1 MDDPTDRPTPPAGR
15 DGVHATRRAA
25 AGTLLAA
32 AAGAVDLVALIA
44 LGGAFAGIVT
54 GNLVTLGDRLVHLDI
69 RSLGP
74 IGLAVGAFAVGV
86 LVWARAWRD
95 RPEALTAPLLAEL
108 VALAAALPFWLA
120 GPTWPVLLLAGV
132 ALGGQSVVGL
142 RLRNSTTY
150 MTGVLTTG
158 AHGLA
163 TRGDWR
169 GALGAVRQLLALVVG
184 AVSAA
189 LFLTTARWAA
199 LVLPLVLVAAAVLL
213 VRSESPTRSA

>member
-1 MDDPTDRPTPPAGR
+1 MRACPRSRRRPAEHTSARDDAPEEVSRWPGPSSGR
-15 DGVHATRRAA
+15 TH
-25 AGTLLAA
+25 
-32 AAGAVDLVALIA
+32 
-44 LGGAFAGIVT
+44 GI
-54 GNLVTLGDRLVHLDI
+54 
-69 RSLGP
+69 
-74 IGLAVGAFAVGV
+74 
-86 LVWARAWRD
+86 AWRD

-169 GALGAVRQLLALVVG
+169 GALAAVRQLLALVVG